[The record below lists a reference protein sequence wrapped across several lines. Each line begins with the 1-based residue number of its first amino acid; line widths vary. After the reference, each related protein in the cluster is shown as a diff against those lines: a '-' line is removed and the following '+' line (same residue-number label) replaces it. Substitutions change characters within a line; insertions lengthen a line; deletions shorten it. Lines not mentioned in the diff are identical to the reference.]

1 MDTLLYIH
9 RGRRVTGVN
18 EHYHGHIHRALRAQ
32 AFWGFMS
39 ASVSARLHRGAEPD
53 TLPRAQ
59 GWPMPYEPLVWN
71 VSTAPPHFLTTRL
84 GWACGLA
91 RECSHLPARP
101 ALSNRKSR
109 CLGGKCS
116 LQAQLGFFICLPC
129 PHAIS
134 GCILPDLTC
143 QVDLPFNTLH
153 PRPASLITLC
163 ALAFSSAFAPNTE
176 AVLPTSPFCVFPKLS
191 SQSL

>member
-1 MDTLLYIH
+1 MDTLLYIR
-9 RGRRVTGVN
+9 RGRCVTGVN
-18 EHYHGHIHRALRAQ
+18 EHYHRHIHRALRAQ

-91 RECSHLPARP
+91 RERSHLPARP
-101 ALSNRKSR
+101 ALSNRNVPLS
-109 CLGGKCS
+109 GW
-116 LQAQLGFFICLPC
+116 QMLP
-129 PHAIS
+129 PS
-134 GCILPDLTC
+134 TTWILHLSPMSPC
-143 QVDLPFNTLH
+143 HQRLH
-153 PRPASLITLC
+153 PS
-163 ALAFSSAFAPNTE
+163 
-176 AVLPTSPFCVFPKLS
+176 
-191 SQSL
+191 